1 MKCLQWAKEQVVLLR
16 EERRHC
22 SRSGIK
28 KLDSPVLCQ
37 GDPKP
42 QDSAVEKLWSGCSV
56 EDEGGAGGSH
66 GRMEEE
72 QERVLRGWRRSR
84 GKSWEDGG
92 DGGGSGESPGRMEE
106 EQGRVLGGRRKW
118 RRSRKRIQ
126 NRMFTQDSSHTD
138 PQGKLATDK
147 K

>member
-42 QDSAVEKLWSGCSV
+42 QGSAVEKLWSGCSV
-56 EDEGGAGGSH
+56 EDEGGAGG
-66 GRMEEE
+66 E
-72 QERVLRGWRRSR
+72 
-84 GKSWEDGG
+84 SWEDGRG
-92 DGGGSGESPGRMEE
+92 AGESPGKKDEGEAGESPWRLEE
-106 EQGRVLGGRRKW
+106 EQGKVLGGWRRW

-126 NRMFTQDSSHTD
+126 NRVFTQDLSHTD